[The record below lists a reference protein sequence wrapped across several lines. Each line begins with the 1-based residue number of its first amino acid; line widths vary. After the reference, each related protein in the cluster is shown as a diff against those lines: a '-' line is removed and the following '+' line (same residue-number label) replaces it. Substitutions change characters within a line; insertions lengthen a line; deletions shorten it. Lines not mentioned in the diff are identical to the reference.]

1 MVDAKQ
7 VEVEKWLTISRRDL
21 QAARALLKELLLEN
35 VVYHCQQSAEKTLK
49 AYLVHQSVVFPK
61 THDLDVLLD
70 LCTRSDLD
78 FRSLDDAADV
88 LTPYATEFRYPSD
101 TLEPEEEDAQQAIEL
116 AASILDFVTQKLP

>member
-1 MVDAKQ
+1 MAEDKRA
-7 VEVEKWLTISRRDL
+7 EVEKWLIISRRDL
-21 QAARALLKELLLEN
+21 QSARALLKELILEN

-49 AYLVHQSVVFPK
+49 AYLVHQGVVFPK

-70 LCTRSDLD
+70 LCCRSDAD
-78 FRSLDDAADV
+78 FRRWDDAADI

-101 TLEPEEEDAQQAIEL
+101 SLEPEEEDARQAIEL